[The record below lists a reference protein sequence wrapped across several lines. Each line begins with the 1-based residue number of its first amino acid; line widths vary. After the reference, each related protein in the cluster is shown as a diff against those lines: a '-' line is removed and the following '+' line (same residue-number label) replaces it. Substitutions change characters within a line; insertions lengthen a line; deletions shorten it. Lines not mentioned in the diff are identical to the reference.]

1 MMGRVL
7 TEAQREKRRQKDKRK
22 YRRKVEASGEVVV
35 MQLDAALNPNMST
48 TEVASIM
55 GISRSWV
62 ERTEWSAL
70 QKFADGLEL
79 ALADVWDSYKD
90 TGCVN

>member
-1 MMGRVL
+1 MGRVW

-55 GISRSWV
+55 GISRSWA

-70 QKFADGLEL
+70 QKFADGLEV
-79 ALADVWDSYKD
+79 ALADVWDSYKED
-90 TGCVN
+90 GFVN

>member
-1 MMGRVL
+1 MGRVL

>member
-1 MMGRVL
+1 MGQKRSKEY
-7 TEAQREKRRQKDKRK
+7 EARK
-22 YRRKVEASGEVVV
+22 YQRRKQKAAAKGEIVV
-35 MQLDAALNPNMST
+35 MQLDSALNPNMST

-55 GISRSWV
+55 GFSRSWV

>member
-1 MMGRVL
+1 MGRVW

-22 YRRKVEASGEVVV
+22 YRRKAEAGGEVVV